1 MFYLY
6 VELNWVFYWFVVKW
20 FFILIVNEF
29 FFWIIMVMIYF
40 MFWKIYEVDS
50 VVLLGI
56 FIFCVKEM
64 KNGVNWL

>member
-6 VELNWVFYWFVVKW
+6 VELNWVFYWFVVKR

-40 MFWKIYEVDS
+40 MFRKIYEVDS

-56 FIFCVKEM
+56 FIFWVKEM

>member
-6 VELNWVFYWFVVKW
+6 VELNWVFYWFVVKR